1 MKRLSKREKL
11 TGQVGLALM
20 TGMFGVVPVAYGAPI
35 HDAGSAYNTVTKNDI
50 KAAANTAGGIT
61 TTVNGKDAN
70 NVVAWKDFSVGADD
84 EVKFDAGN
92 KTNNYLNIVTGA
104 ATSQIDGKITGGKD
118 VYIVNEH
125 GVIFGKGAVVDVG
138 NLYVS
143 TEKAT
148 AAVKSKFTA
157 GNTPGDVL
165 QAGGAA
171 QADVVNLGSIQAT
184 AVQVEGKNIRFLD
197 SAKVTT
203 NGTTANTNVTLN
215 ATGYAHVGNDNGTSA
230 GYNDTNTGYTGTTT
244 PQYYKLIRTVKNLQ
258 DANKAAATTNFMLA
272 DNIDMD
278 KQSYTPIGASTA
290 YQGSFDGMFYEV
302 QNLTVTGAGNVGL
315 FGNLNGAKIYNVG
328 VKKPTITT
336 TGQAAYAGGI
346 AGSATGSSFTN
357 VYTEGGNITAPV
369 YAGGLAGKFS
379 DGTINTAYNTS
390 TVNVTKSSAKSAGLV
405 GELGTVGKYT
415 YIYNAYNTGTATCG
429 VYYQGKG
436 YVTGQYIYTNSSAAG
451 SNANTGSLQI
461 INSYHLNNGIV
472 TAYKEGDSGK
482 ATAKAS
488 YSGWD
493 ISNDGVGNHIWRIYE
508 GMGTPILTAFLKG
521 TVTADYNYNYF
532 ANATDTTATST
543 GLNLAGGISGVN
555 NGKDISATYNAQYLK
570 VADSTGKAAGAK
582 SDITLTSNATSSD
595 ITLNTTGVRNVNGN
609 NLPQALISSGQHGYN
624 IVGGNAI
631 IKKRPVTINASSLPA
646 NINKEYDGTK
656 DATKALEAALT
667 AGGSSVSAD
676 GLLAD
681 DSVSVTGITATYDTK
696 NVGKNK
702 TITFGGTPTLTGTS
716 AGNYDLVASSL
727 NGVQGSGAI
736 TPRSIYIKLNTTTGF
751 DKTYDGNTTVT
762 AAAAAAATNVT
773 IDKTKGTNHDF
784 VTDGTTKEDADIDTS
799 SVAINYN
806 DKHAGTN
813 KTISY
818 TNITLKGND
827 KGNYQLV
834 VENTASSTGYDI
846 IYDGSTGLAGAGS
859 LQATGTI
866 NQREIL
872 ANSFQVKDGNG
883 TIANGSK
890 DYDGTSTFNSSGY
903 TLVANPTSTG
913 NTGVVTGDSINF
925 SIVNGKANFLDK
937 NGKVTSSASTSGLAD
952 AATQIGYSITAAAG
966 NNTTLLSDYKL
977 NNKTLSNTGTYT
989 VSGDGTINKRS
1000 INVAVANTNAID
1012 KTYDRT
1018 TTVNDA
1024 NAAIFGTANGGYV
1037 DYQAGSSAKNQLT
1050 GNDGATMQVAAV
1062 YDNKNAGNR
1071 KIDYTVT
1078 INGTAAANYDLNTTG
1093 SANVILKGVNT
1104 GAHGTISPKNLSS
1117 SFTKVTKTYDG
1128 TTSVSTA
1135 GTGTLGGI
1143 ISGDTVS
1150 LQSGYQA
1157 QYHSKNV
1164 KGDANGQ
1171 NWVDYSGLALTGAD
1185 AANYTINTTAKG
1197 DGEITPLT
1205 LTAAAGTFNY
1215 TFAPITK
1222 EYDGTTTLSKAGNYL
1237 QTVTV
1242 ASTGD
1247 VLKGTVGGKAVDHT
1261 GNVAGVFASKD
1272 SKNSS
1277 NQNVDYT
1284 LTIFD
1289 DGSGNYTVPTA
1300 GLQVATKATGKI
1312 TPKTVIASIA
1322 NKAASNSTKTYDATT
1337 KLVDAQGNVLS
1348 GGDVITFT
1356 GVNGGAG
1363 LASVDANA
1371 STAAYKD
1378 KNGVTA
1384 HDAYASAKNGKDI
1397 LYTAAITTSDA
1408 SNYKIVDSG
1417 QQALQ
1422 NSQLKG
1428 TGTIN
1433 KRALTVTFGDTAK
1446 VYDGTD
1452 AVASDAAH
1460 IKPTLGNT
1468 VADGVTLDVTKITG
1482 KYTGRSKNAD
1492 VGKNLTVSYSNLV
1505 GALGAFADNYTIANT
1520 GTGKGEITTLAL
1532 TNNNF
1537 RFDFNTIT
1545 KEYDG
1550 SANVAYKD
1558 RKGNAV
1564 TAESFIG
1571 DHYVDM
1577 DGDKQYTPGVD
1588 VLLQGIKATSAQY
1601 QSPNSNGSASQNVTY
1616 TLTLGNNLGNF
1627 DTSQLTNI
1635 TTAKGTTLSYA
1646 NGVLTA
1652 GTKGTITPRAVYVS
1666 LNNTPVITKT
1676 YDGGK
1681 TVKQNVQNI
1690 IAQDGLL
1697 GTDGTKI
1704 DTSAIN
1710 ARYDSADAG
1719 NRNVLYDVKLTGGD
1733 TSNYQLQGAAGANYA
1748 NGTLTGKGTINK
1760 AKLTISFAKAEKD
1773 YDTTAS
1779 VLTNKIAPTL
1789 HGFVNN
1795 ESDALDNT
1803 AIGQITGTYGT
1814 WNAKNGVQGDAN
1826 VNRVNGNAV
1835 GNKGVVYTG
1844 VKAAFDNYVQ
1854 RNSGT
1859 AARNYELDLD
1869 ATVAADNTGNTLGG
1883 TVADTIYFKEAAAK
1897 GKIKPLALVQ
1907 GDIQEKWTGPI
1918 TKVYDGTNLVE
1929 NPEAYYKLEV
1939 TKNINGTQQTINVP
1953 YKLLAGNATYN
1964 GGKDVSTSGQG
1975 VTYKLSGLTPQA
1987 LGNFDLTQALADS
2000 YDITKNGVNAT
2011 RNSAN
2016 ASQPPATAITPRTIQ
2031 LSLKNAYDAKIYDGT
2046 KDASTANVNV
2056 ANGILSGDNNITLS
2070 IVGAY
2075 DDDDATIDPGAA
2087 RLNGRSITY
2096 TFTINNDT
2104 KGNYQLSNSSLVADG
2119 DIVRRKVYV
2128 DFQAG
2133 KDMGI
2138 DKAYDGTDAV
2148 DAALKDASRFAL
2160 KANGQDTGVLA
2171 SEQSIVQLANSINGA
2186 YQSQHV
2192 KRTAQGKVTTQDVT
2206 YSNFNLQGTGSSNY
2220 YLTTKDGTGKLKG
2233 KGTITPIAV
2242 GVAVKNGPVKEYDGT
2257 TAVTG
2262 TYATPANIDV
2272 DRTKLVGNDTINVG
2286 VLDAQYTDKNAANGT
2301 KGYEYQLNWDNGDY
2315 ELAAQPVAGQSVKTS
2330 GKTAT
2335 LSGTDGTI
2343 TPRIV
2348 KVSLK
2353 DSHDAKVYDGTKNAS
2368 IGNVKVNRGIL
2379 AADAGNVNLSIQGAY
2394 DSAEATVNPD
2404 AAFVNGR
2411 TITYTF
2417 AINGDA
2423 DGNYQLADSTL
2434 TADGDIIRR
2443 KVYAD
2448 FQAGMGTG
2456 IDKVYDGSKNID
2468 AAYMDAGRFTL
2479 AGNGQDTGVVAADQ
2493 GSVQVSGPINGT
2505 YRSAHVK
2512 RDAQGLVTGQDVM
2525 YSGFELQGSGKGN
2538 YYLMNH
2544 DLKGTGTISP
2554 VAVGV
2559 TVKSGPVKE
2568 YDGTTSVTNKY
2579 KNAANIVVDRTN
2591 LVGNDSIAVKVIDA
2605 AYEDK
2610 NAADGTKHYTYKLG
2624 WTNGDYELTAQSPE
2638 KGEVVE
2644 TSGRMA
2650 ELSGENGTITP
2661 RMLAVNSL
2669 ANAEKEYDGT
2679 TAVKNA
2685 AANVGIHE
2693 RIVRGDDIGLT
2704 ASAEYDNANAGV
2716 SEDSDKLIRHKVNY
2730 KLNLANS
2737 NYQLAEDE
2745 VQGEGIIRRK
2755 GLEVVA
2761 EPAAVNAGDA
2771 MPAFTGVVNG
2781 VVPADNGVADTFT
2794 FHPSAGVTTATP
2806 GEYAVYGWY
2815 KGNTSGNLGQNYSFS
2830 QAAGNDTAF
2839 TVNLTDPG
2847 REYHNTVNP
2856 NSSFIPD
2863 RTAYKQ
2869 AALDPAAAGEFRSTG
2884 KAALEYRDKKG
2895 TVLGVTTIGSGDV
2908 YENGNIAQSN
2918 KPAGANSVENA
2929 GGTGSETG
2937 SSGLEAIARVEAGGK
2952 NKLARIG
2959 ITGDDVVNMEN
2970 VDAGNVAQIEVDGDG
2985 SIVNLEI
2992 VPLTTESPEKDAQAE
3007 IQSVG

>member
-61 TTVNGKDAN
+61 TTVDGKNTN
-70 NVVAWKDFSVGADD
+70 NVVAWKDFSVGTND
-84 EVKFDAGN
+84 EVKFDGGA
-92 KTNNYLNIVTGA
+92 KTNNYLNVVTGA

-118 VYIVNEH
+118 VYIVNPN
-125 GVIFGKGAVVDVG
+125 GVIFGKGAEVNVG

-143 TEKAT
+143 TEDVASAVNAKANMDT
-148 AAVKSKFTA
+148 NPAA
-157 GNTPGDVL
+157 VL
-165 QAGGAA
+165 QAGTRN
-171 QADVVNLGSIQAT
+171 ADVVNLGSIQAA

-215 ATGYAHVGNDNGTSA
+215 ATGYAHVGNDSGTSA

-328 VKKPTITT
+328 VKNPTITT

-346 AGSATGSSFTN
+346 AGSVTGSSFTN

-369 YAGGLAGKFS
+369 YAGGLSGKFS

-405 GELGTVGKYT
+405 GELGAVGKYT

-595 ITLNTTGVRNVNGN
+595 ITLNTTGIRNVNGN

-762 AAAAAAATNVT
+762 TAAAAAATNVT

-834 VENTASSTGYDI
+834 VENAASPTGYDI

-859 LQATGTI
+859 LKAAGTI

-872 ANSFQVKDGNG
+872 ANSFQVKDAQGN
-883 TIANGSK
+883 IANGSK
-890 DYDGTSTFNSSGY
+890 TYDGTSTFNSSGY
-903 TLVANPTSTG
+903 TLVANASSTG
-913 NTGVVTGDSINF
+913 NTGVVSGDSINF
-925 SIVNGKANFLDK
+925 SIVNGQANFLDK
-937 NGKVTSSASTSGLAD
+937 NGNVTSSASSSGLAD

-966 NNTTLLSDYKL
+966 NNTTWLSDYKL
-977 NNKTLSNTGTYT
+977 NNKTLSNTDTYT

-1000 INVAVANTNAID
+1000 INVAVANTDAID
-1012 KTYDRT
+1012 KTYDQT
-1018 TTVNDA
+1018 TAVKDSH
-1024 NAAIFGTANGGYV
+1024 AAIFGTANGGYV

-1117 SFTKVTKTYDG
+1117 SFTKVTKEYDG
-1128 TTSVSTA
+1128 TTNVPTA

-1143 ISGDTVS
+1143 ISGDAVS

-1222 EYDGTTTLSKAGNYL
+1222 EYDGTTTLSTAGNYL

-1300 GLQVATKATGKI
+1300 GLQVAATATGKI

-1337 KLVDAQGNVLS
+1337 KLVDAQGNILS
-1348 GGDVITFT
+1348 GNDVITFT

-1408 SNYKIVDSG
+1408 SNYKIVGSG

-1433 KRALTVTFGDTAK
+1433 KRALTVTFGDTTK

-1452 AVASDAAH
+1452 AVASDATH

-1468 VADGVTLDVTKITG
+1468 AADGVTLDVTKITG

-1505 GALGAFADNYTIANT
+1505 GALGSFADNYTIANT

-1719 NRNVLYDVKLTGGD
+1719 NRNVLYDVKLTGGN
-1733 TSNYQLQGAAGANYA
+1733 TSNYQLAGATGATYA
-1748 NGTLTGKGTINK
+1748 NGVLTGTGTINK
-1760 AKLTISFAKAEKD
+1760 AKLTISFARVEKD
-1773 YDTTAS
+1773 YDGTAA
-1779 VLTNKIAPTL
+1779 VLTNKITPTL
-1789 HGFVNN
+1789 SGFVNG

-1814 WNAKNGVQGDAN
+1814 WNAANGVQGDADVKRLTDN
-1826 VNRVNGNAV
+1826 SV
-1835 GNKGVVYTG
+1835 GDKGVVYTG
-1844 VKAAFDNYVQ
+1844 VKAAFDNYVT

-1859 AARNYELDLD
+1859 AARNYDLDLD
-1869 ATVAADNTGNTLGG
+1869 GTVAADTTGNTLGG
-1883 TVADTIYFKEAAAK
+1883 TVADTLYFKEAAAK
-1897 GKIKPLALVQ
+1897 GKIRPLALIQ
-1907 GDIQEKWTGPI
+1907 GDIQEKWTGTI
-1918 TKVYDGTNLVE
+1918 TKEYDGTTAVID
-1929 NPEAYYKLEV
+1929 PDKYFKLEV
-1939 TKNINGTQQTINVP
+1939 TKNINGTTQTVNVP
-1953 YKLLAGNATYN
+1953 YKIQAGKAVYLGTADVGTNKGVQYTLA
-1964 GGKDVSTSGQG
+1964 S
-1975 VTYKLSGLTPQA
+1975 LTAQA
-1987 LGNFDLTQALADS
+1987 LGNFDLTPALAAS
-2000 YDITKNGVNAT
+2000 YNNHVAT
-2011 RNSAN
+2011 
-2016 ASQPPATAITPRTIQ
+2016 ATVADAITPRTIQ
-2031 LSLKNAYDAKIYDGT
+2031 LSLKDNYDSKVYDGT
-2046 KDASTANVNV
+2046 QAASTANVNV
-2056 ANGILSGDNNITLS
+2056 ANGILAGDTGVTLS

-2075 DDDDATIDPGAA
+2075 DDDDATIDPGAD
-2087 RLNGRSITY
+2087 RLKGRSITY
-2096 TFTINNDT
+2096 TFTINGDT
-2104 KGNYQLSNSSLVADG
+2104 KGNYQLSNSSLTADG
-2119 DIVRRKVYV
+2119 DIIRRKVYV

-2133 KDMGI
+2133 AGTGLDKD
-2138 DKAYDGTDAV
+2138 YDGTNAV
-2148 DAALKDASRFAL
+2148 DASYKDASRFEL
-2160 KANGQDTGVLA
+2160 KANGQDTGILS
-2171 SEQSIVQLANSINGA
+2171 SETGIVQLANSINAA
-2186 YQSQHV
+2186 YQSPHV
-2192 KRTAQGKVTTQDVT
+2192 KRTAQGQVTTEDVT
-2206 YSNFNLQGTGSSNY
+2206 YSNFNLQGTGSGNY
-2220 YLTTKDGTGKLKG
+2220 YLTTADGTGELTGKG
-2233 KGTITPIAV
+2233 KINPLTV
-2242 GVAVKNGPVKEYDGT
+2242 GVSIEAAPVKEYDGS
-2257 TAVTG
+2257 TALPGGYDTAAKIRQDKTNLIG
-2262 TYATPANIDV
+2262 
-2272 DRTKLVGNDTINVG
+2272 GDTINIG
-2286 VLDAQYTDKNAANGT
+2286 VVAADYADKNAADGT
-2301 KGYEYQLNWDNGDY
+2301 KGYAYKLNWDNGDY
-2315 ELAAQPVAGQSVKTS
+2315 ELVAQPTAAGETMTVTGASSNGVQ
-2330 GKTAT
+2330 GT
-2335 LSGTDGTI
+2335 LSGTNGTI
-2343 TPRIV
+2343 TPRLLSV
-2348 KVSLK
+2348 QSV
-2353 DSHDAKVYDGTKNAS
+2353 
-2368 IGNVKVNRGIL
+2368 
-2379 AADAGNVNLSIQGAY
+2379 ADA
-2394 DSAEATVNPD
+2394 
-2404 AAFVNGR
+2404 
-2411 TITYTF
+2411 
-2417 AINGDA
+2417 
-2423 DGNYQLADSTL
+2423 
-2434 TADGDIIRR
+2434 
-2443 KVYAD
+2443 
-2448 FQAGMGTG
+2448 
-2456 IDKVYDGSKNID
+2456 
-2468 AAYMDAGRFTL
+2468 
-2479 AGNGQDTGVVAADQ
+2479 
-2493 GSVQVSGPINGT
+2493 
-2505 YRSAHVK
+2505 
-2512 RDAQGLVTGQDVM
+2512 
-2525 YSGFELQGSGKGN
+2525 
-2538 YYLMNH
+2538 
-2544 DLKGTGTISP
+2544 
-2554 VAVGV
+2554 
-2559 TVKSGPVKE
+2559 VKE
-2568 YDGTTSVTNKY
+2568 YDGTT
-2579 KNAANIVVDRTN
+2579 
-2591 LVGNDSIAVKVIDA
+2591 G
-2605 AYEDK
+2605 
-2610 NAADGTKHYTYKLG
+2610 
-2624 WTNGDYELTAQSPE
+2624 
-2638 KGEVVE
+2638 
-2644 TSGRMA
+2644 
-2650 ELSGENGTITP
+2650 
-2661 RMLAVNSL
+2661 
-2669 ANAEKEYDGT
+2669 
-2679 TAVKNA
+2679 VKNA
-2685 AANVGIHE
+2685 AVNVAFND
-2693 RIVRGDDIGLT
+2693 RIIRGDNIGLT

-2716 SEDSDKLIRHKVNY
+2716 SEDSDELIRHKVNY

-2737 NYQLAEDE
+2737 NYQLAENE
-2745 VQGEGIIRRK
+2745 VQGEGVIRRK

-2761 EPAAVNAGDA
+2761 EPAVVNAGDV
-2771 MPAFTGVVNG
+2771 MPAFAGHVNG
-2781 VVPADNGVADTFT
+2781 AIPADNGVADTFT

-2918 KPAGANSVENA
+2918 KSAGGANSTENA
-2929 GGTGSETG
+2929 SGVGSETG

>member
-35 HDAGSAYNTVTKNDI
+35 HDAGSTYNTVTKNDI

-157 GNTPGDVL
+157 GNAPGDVL

-197 SAKVTT
+197 SDQVTT
-203 NGTTANTNVTLN
+203 NGTVANTNVTLN
-215 ATGYAHVGNDNGTSA
+215 ATGYAHVGNSTKNSA
-230 GYNDTNTGYTGTTT
+230 GYSGTNLTQDFKLIKNDTD
-244 PQYYKLIRTVKNLQ
+244 LQ
-258 DANKAAATTNFMLA
+258 KASAAVNAGATTNNYMLA
-272 DNIDMD
+272 DNINMSGVS
-278 KQSYTPIGASTA
+278 KFTPIGTGKNYA
-290 YQGSFDGMFYEV
+290 GIFDGMFYEV
-302 QNLTVTGAGNVGL
+302 QNLKVSIAGNAGL
-315 FGNLNGAKIYNVG
+315 FGSLTGASIYNIG
-328 VKKPTITT
+328 VKNPTIANTVTSTT
-336 TGQAAYAGGI
+336 TMQSTYAGGI

-357 VYTEGGNITAPV
+357 VYTEGGSVTAPM
-369 YAGGLAGKFS
+369 YAGGLAGNFS
-379 DGTINTAYNTS
+379 DGTINSAYNTS
-390 TVNVTKSSAKSAGLV
+390 QVKATVASAKSAGLV
-405 GELGTVGKYT
+405 GVLGATSKYT
-415 YIYNAYNTGTATCG
+415 YIYNAYNTGSADYG
-429 VYYQGKG
+429 VYYKGKG
-436 YVTGQYIYTNSSAAG
+436 YVTGKYIYTNSSVAG
-451 SNANTGSLQI
+451 DGANVGTNNPQITDSYYINGGNVTSYKNSSSSL
-461 INSYHLNNGIV
+461 
-472 TAYKEGDSGK
+472 

-493 ISNDGVGNHIWRIYE
+493 ISNEGTDNTIWRIYE
-508 GMGTPILTAFLKG
+508 GMDMPILTAFLKG

-555 NGKDISATYNAQYLK
+555 NGKDISATYTAQYLK

-595 ITLNTTGVRNVNGN
+595 ITLNTTGIRNVNGN

-762 AAAAAAATNVT
+762 TAAAAAATNVT

-799 SVAINYN
+799 SVAIDYS
-806 DKHAGTN
+806 DKHAGIN
-813 KTISY
+813 KTIDY
-818 TNITLKGND
+818 TNIKLKGND
-827 KGNYQLV
+827 AGNYQLV
-834 VENTASSTGYDI
+834 VENAASPTGYDI
-846 IYDGSTGLAGAGS
+846 IFDGSGTSQATGT

-872 ANSFQVKDGNG
+872 ANSFQVKDAQGN
-883 TIANGSK
+883 IANGSK
-890 DYDGTSTFNSSGY
+890 TYDGTSTFNSSGY
-903 TLVANPTSTG
+903 TLVANASSTG
-913 NTGVVTGDSINF
+913 NTGVVSGDSINF
-925 SIVNGKANFLDK
+925 SIVNGQANFLDK
-937 NGKVTSSASTSGLAD
+937 NGNVTSSASSSGLAD

-966 NNTTLLSDYKL
+966 NNTTWLSDYKL
-977 NNKTLSNTGTYT
+977 NNKTLSNTDTYT

-1000 INVAVANTNAID
+1000 INVAVANTDAID
-1012 KTYDRT
+1012 KTYDQT
-1018 TTVNDA
+1018 TAVKDSH
-1024 NAAIFGTANGGYV
+1024 AAIFGTANGGYV

-1117 SFTKVTKTYDG
+1117 SFTKVTKEYDG
-1128 TTSVSTA
+1128 TTNVPTA

-1143 ISGDTVS
+1143 ISGDVVS

-1300 GLQVATKATGKI
+1300 GLQVAATATGKI

-1337 KLVDAQGNVLS
+1337 KLVDAQGNILS
-1348 GGDVITFT
+1348 GNDVITFT

-1433 KRALTVTFGDTAK
+1433 KRALTVTFGNTTK
-1446 VYDGTD
+1446 PYDGTD
-1452 AVASDAAH
+1452 AVASDTTH
-1460 IKPTLGNT
+1460 IKPMLGNT
-1468 VADGVTLDVTKITG
+1468 AADGVTLDVMKITG

-1558 RKGNAV
+1558 RKGNDV

-1748 NGTLTGKGTINK
+1748 NGILTGTGTINK

-1779 VLTNKIAPTL
+1779 VLTNAISPTL

-1814 WNAKNGVQGDAN
+1814 WDAKNGVQGDEN
-1826 VNRVNGNAV
+1826 VNRVN

-1897 GKIKPLALVQ
+1897 GKIRPLALVQ

-2011 RNSAN
+2011 RNSVN
-2016 ASQPPATAITPRTIQ
+2016 ASQPPVTAITPRTIQ

-2046 KDASTANVNV
+2046 KDASIANVNV
-2056 ANGILSGDNNITLS
+2056 ANGILAGDSNVTLS
-2070 IVGAY
+2070 IAGAY

-2096 TFTINNDT
+2096 TFTINGDT
-2104 KGNYQLSNSSLVADG
+2104 KGNYQLSNNSLTADG
-2119 DIVRRKVYV
+2119 DIIRRKVYV

-2133 KDMGI
+2133 AGTGLDKD
-2138 DKAYDGTDAV
+2138 YDGTNAV
-2148 DAALKDASRFAL
+2148 DASYKDASRFEL
-2160 KANGQDTGVLA
+2160 KANGQDTGILS
-2171 SEQSIVQLANSINGA
+2171 SETGIVQLANSINAA
-2186 YQSQHV
+2186 YQSPHV
-2192 KRTAQGKVTTQDVT
+2192 KRTAQGQVTTEDVT
-2206 YSNFNLQGTGSSNY
+2206 YSNFNLQGTGSGNY
-2220 YLTTKDGTGKLKG
+2220 YLTTADGTGKLTGKG
-2233 KGTITPIAV
+2233 KINPLTV
-2242 GVAVKNGPVKEYDGT
+2242 GVSIDAAPVREYDGS
-2257 TAVTG
+2257 TALPGGYDT
-2262 TYATPANIDV
+2262 AANIRQDK
-2272 DRTKLVGNDTINVG
+2272 TNLIGGDTINIG
-2286 VLDAQYTDKNAANGT
+2286 VVAADYADKNAADGT
-2301 KGYEYQLNWDNGDY
+2301 KGYAYKLNWDNGDY
-2315 ELAAQPVAGQSVKTS
+2315 ELVAQPTAAGETMTVTGASSNGVQ
-2330 GKTAT
+2330 GT
-2335 LSGTDGTI
+2335 LSGTNGTI
-2343 TPRIV
+2343 TPRLLSV
-2348 KVSLK
+2348 QSV
-2353 DSHDAKVYDGTKNAS
+2353 
-2368 IGNVKVNRGIL
+2368 
-2379 AADAGNVNLSIQGAY
+2379 ADA
-2394 DSAEATVNPD
+2394 
-2404 AAFVNGR
+2404 
-2411 TITYTF
+2411 
-2417 AINGDA
+2417 
-2423 DGNYQLADSTL
+2423 
-2434 TADGDIIRR
+2434 
-2443 KVYAD
+2443 
-2448 FQAGMGTG
+2448 
-2456 IDKVYDGSKNID
+2456 
-2468 AAYMDAGRFTL
+2468 
-2479 AGNGQDTGVVAADQ
+2479 
-2493 GSVQVSGPINGT
+2493 
-2505 YRSAHVK
+2505 
-2512 RDAQGLVTGQDVM
+2512 
-2525 YSGFELQGSGKGN
+2525 
-2538 YYLMNH
+2538 
-2544 DLKGTGTISP
+2544 
-2554 VAVGV
+2554 
-2559 TVKSGPVKE
+2559 VKE
-2568 YDGTTSVTNKY
+2568 YDGTT
-2579 KNAANIVVDRTN
+2579 
-2591 LVGNDSIAVKVIDA
+2591 G
-2605 AYEDK
+2605 
-2610 NAADGTKHYTYKLG
+2610 
-2624 WTNGDYELTAQSPE
+2624 
-2638 KGEVVE
+2638 
-2644 TSGRMA
+2644 
-2650 ELSGENGTITP
+2650 
-2661 RMLAVNSL
+2661 
-2669 ANAEKEYDGT
+2669 
-2679 TAVKNA
+2679 VKNA
-2685 AANVGIHE
+2685 AVNVAFND
-2693 RIVRGDDIGLT
+2693 RIIRGDNIGLT

-2716 SEDSDKLIRHKVNY
+2716 SEDSDELIRHKVNY

-2737 NYQLAEDE
+2737 NYQLAENE
-2745 VQGEGIIRRK
+2745 VQGEGVIRRK

-2761 EPAAVNAGDA
+2761 EPAVVNAGDV
-2771 MPAFTGVVNG
+2771 MPAFAGHVNG
-2781 VVPADNGVADTFT
+2781 AIPADNGVADTFT

-2918 KPAGANSVENA
+2918 KSAGGANSTENA
-2929 GGTGSETG
+2929 SGVGSETG

>member
-61 TTVNGKDAN
+61 TTVDGKNTN
-70 NVVAWKDFSVGADD
+70 NVVAWKDFSVGTND
-84 EVKFDAGN
+84 EVKFDGGA
-92 KTNNYLNIVTGA
+92 KTNNYLNVVTGA

-118 VYIVNEH
+118 VYIVNPN
-125 GVIFGKGAVVDVG
+125 GVIFGKGAEVNVG

-143 TEKAT
+143 TEDVASAVNAKANMDT
-148 AAVKSKFTA
+148 NPAA
-157 GNTPGDVL
+157 VL
-165 QAGGAA
+165 QAGTRN
-171 QADVVNLGSIQAT
+171 ADVVNLGSIQAA

-215 ATGYAHVGNDNGTSA
+215 AAGYAHVGNDNGTSA

-302 QNLTVTGAGNVGL
+302 QNLTVTGEGNVGL

-328 VKKPTITT
+328 VKNPTLTT

-346 AGSATGSSFTN
+346 AGSVTGSSFTN

-405 GELGTVGKYT
+405 GELGAVGKYT

-595 ITLNTTGVRNVNGN
+595 ITLNTTGIRNVNGN

-799 SVAINYN
+799 SVAIDYN

-813 KTISY
+813 KTIGY

-834 VENTASSTGYDI
+834 VENAASPTGYDI

-937 NGKVTSSASTSGLAD
+937 NGNVTSSASSSGLAD
-952 AATQIGYSITAAAG
+952 AATQIGYSITATAG
-966 NNTTLLSDYKL
+966 NNTTWLSDYKL
-977 NNKTLSNTGTYT
+977 NNKTLSNTDTYT
-989 VSGDGTINKRS
+989 VSGTGTINKRS
-1000 INVAVANTNAID
+1000 INVAVANTDAID
-1012 KTYDRT
+1012 KTYDQT
-1018 TTVNDA
+1018 TAVKDSH
-1024 NAAIFGTANGGYV
+1024 AAIFGTANGGYV

-1128 TTSVSTA
+1128 TTNVPTA

-1150 LQSGYQA
+1150 LQSGYTA

-1289 DGSGNYTVPTA
+1289 DGSGNYTVPTS

-1348 GGDVITFT
+1348 GNDVITFT

-1433 KRALTVTFGDTAK
+1433 KRALTVTFDDTAK

-1452 AVASDAAH
+1452 AVASDATH

-1468 VADGVTLDVTKITG
+1468 AADGVTLDVTKITG

-1492 VGKNLTVSYSNLV
+1492 VGENLTVSYSNLV

-1558 RKGNAV
+1558 RKGNDV

-1588 VLLQGIKATSAQY
+1588 VLLQGITATSAQY
-1601 QSPNSNGSASQNVTY
+1601 TSADSNSSTPQAVTY
-1616 TLTLGNNLGNF
+1616 TLTLGSNF
-1627 DTSQLTNI
+1627 SNFNTSGLTNI
-1635 TTAKGTTLSYA
+1635 TTGSGATLSYA

-1652 GTKGTITPRAVYVS
+1652 NTTGTITPRTVYVS
-1666 LNNTPVITKT
+1666 LNNTPAITKT
-1676 YDGGK
+1676 YDGTK

-1690 IAQDGLL
+1690 IKQNGLL

-1710 ARYDSADAG
+1710 ARYDNADAG
-1719 NRNVLYDVKLTGGD
+1719 NRNVLYDVKLTGGN
-1733 TSNYQLQGAAGANYA
+1733 TSNYQLAGATGATYA
-1748 NGTLTGKGTINK
+1748 NGVLTGTGTINK
-1760 AKLTISFAKAEKD
+1760 AKLTISFGKAEKD
-1773 YDTTAS
+1773 YDTTAT
-1779 VLTNKIAPTL
+1779 VLTNTISPTL

-1795 ESDALDNT
+1795 ESDALDAT

-1814 WNAKNGVQGDAN
+1814 WDATKGVQGDAD
-1826 VNRVNGNAV
+1826 VNRTTSKGD
-1835 GNKGVVYTG
+1835 KGVVYTG
-1844 VKAAFDNYVQ
+1844 VKAAFDNYVI

-1859 AARNYELDLD
+1859 AAHNYDLDLD
-1869 ATVAADNTGNTLGG
+1869 GTVAADTTGNTLGG
-1883 TVADTIYFKEAAAK
+1883 TVADTIYFKEAVAK
-1897 GKIKPLALVQ
+1897 GKIKPVALAQ
-1907 GDIQEKWTGPI
+1907 GDIKEKWTGPI
-1918 TKVYDGTNLVE
+1918 TKVYDGTALV
-1929 NPEAYYKLEV
+1929 NDPTSYYKLEV

-1953 YKLLAGNATYN
+1953 YKILAENATYN

-1975 VTYKLSGLTPQA
+1975 VTYKLSGLTAQA
-1987 LGNFDLTQALADS
+1987 LGNFDLTQALADT
-2000 YDITKNGVNAT
+2000 YDIGKNGVNAT

-2016 ASQPPATAITPRTIQ
+2016 AQQPPTTAITPRTIQ
-2031 LSLKNAYDAKIYDGT
+2031 LSLKNAYDSKIYDGT
-2046 KDASTANVNV
+2046 KKASTANVNV
-2056 ANGILSGDNNITLS
+2056 SNGILAKDTGVTLS

-2075 DDDDATIDPGAA
+2075 DKEDATIDPGAT

-2096 TFTINNDT
+2096 TFTINNNA
-2104 KGNYQLSNSSLVADG
+2104 KGNYQLSNNSLVADG
-2119 DIVRRKVYV
+2119 DIIRRKVYV

-2133 KDMGI
+2133 AGTGLDKD
-2138 DKAYDGTDAV
+2138 YDGTNAV
-2148 DAALKDASRFAL
+2148 DASYKDASRFEL
-2160 KANGQDTGVLA
+2160 KANGQDTGILS
-2171 SEQSIVQLANSINGA
+2171 SETGIVQLANSINAA
-2186 YQSQHV
+2186 YQSPHV
-2192 KRTAQGKVTTQDVT
+2192 KRTAQGQVTTEDVT
-2206 YSNFNLQGTGSSNY
+2206 YSNFNLQGTGSGNY
-2220 YLTTKDGTGKLKG
+2220 YLTTTDGTGKLTGKG
-2233 KGTITPIAV
+2233 KINPLTV
-2242 GVAVKNGPVKEYDGT
+2242 GVSIEAAPVKEYDGL
-2257 TAVTG
+2257 TALPGGYDTAAKIRQDKTNLIG
-2262 TYATPANIDV
+2262 
-2272 DRTKLVGNDTINVG
+2272 GDTINIG
-2286 VLDAQYTDKNAANGT
+2286 VVAADYADKNAADGT
-2301 KGYEYQLNWDNGDY
+2301 KGYAYKLNWDNGDY
-2315 ELAAQPVAGQSVKTS
+2315 ELVAQPTAAGETMTVTGASSNGVQ
-2330 GKTAT
+2330 GT
-2335 LSGTDGTI
+2335 LSGTNGTI
-2343 TPRIV
+2343 TPRLLSV
-2348 KVSLK
+2348 QSV
-2353 DSHDAKVYDGTKNAS
+2353 
-2368 IGNVKVNRGIL
+2368 
-2379 AADAGNVNLSIQGAY
+2379 ADA
-2394 DSAEATVNPD
+2394 
-2404 AAFVNGR
+2404 
-2411 TITYTF
+2411 
-2417 AINGDA
+2417 
-2423 DGNYQLADSTL
+2423 
-2434 TADGDIIRR
+2434 
-2443 KVYAD
+2443 
-2448 FQAGMGTG
+2448 
-2456 IDKVYDGSKNID
+2456 
-2468 AAYMDAGRFTL
+2468 
-2479 AGNGQDTGVVAADQ
+2479 
-2493 GSVQVSGPINGT
+2493 
-2505 YRSAHVK
+2505 
-2512 RDAQGLVTGQDVM
+2512 
-2525 YSGFELQGSGKGN
+2525 
-2538 YYLMNH
+2538 
-2544 DLKGTGTISP
+2544 
-2554 VAVGV
+2554 
-2559 TVKSGPVKE
+2559 VKE
-2568 YDGTTSVTNKY
+2568 YDGTT
-2579 KNAANIVVDRTN
+2579 
-2591 LVGNDSIAVKVIDA
+2591 G
-2605 AYEDK
+2605 
-2610 NAADGTKHYTYKLG
+2610 
-2624 WTNGDYELTAQSPE
+2624 
-2638 KGEVVE
+2638 
-2644 TSGRMA
+2644 
-2650 ELSGENGTITP
+2650 
-2661 RMLAVNSL
+2661 
-2669 ANAEKEYDGT
+2669 
-2679 TAVKNA
+2679 VKNA
-2685 AANVGIHE
+2685 AVNVAFND
-2693 RIVRGDDIGLT
+2693 RIIRGDNIGLT

-2716 SEDSDKLIRHKVNY
+2716 SEDSDELIRHKVNY

-2737 NYQLAEDE
+2737 NYQLAENE
-2745 VQGEGIIRRK
+2745 VQGEGVIRRK

-2761 EPAAVNAGDA
+2761 EPAVVNAGDV
-2771 MPAFTGVVNG
+2771 MPAFAGHVNG
-2781 VVPADNGVADTFT
+2781 AIPADNGVADTFT

-2908 YENGNIAQSN
+2908 YEDGNIAQSN
-2918 KPAGANSVENA
+2918 KPAGAKNVENA

>member
-61 TTVNGKDAN
+61 TTVNGKNTN
-70 NVVAWKDFSVGADD
+70 NVVAWKDFSVGTND
-84 EVKFDAGN
+84 EVKFDGGA
-92 KTNNYLNIVTGA
+92 KTNNYLNVVTGA

-118 VYIVNEH
+118 VYIVNPN
-125 GVIFGKGAVVDVG
+125 GVIFGKGAEVNVG

-143 TEKAT
+143 TEDIASAVNAKANMNT
-148 AAVKSKFTA
+148 NPAA
-157 GNTPGDVL
+157 VL
-165 QAGGAA
+165 QAGTRA
-171 QADVVNLGSIQAT
+171 ADVVNLGSIQAA

-230 GYNDTNTGYTGTTT
+230 GYTGTNLT
-244 PQYYKLIRTVKNLQ
+244 QNYKLIRTVKNLQ

-302 QNLTVTGAGNVGL
+302 RNLTINDEKGNNVGL

-328 VKKPTITT
+328 VKNPTITT
-336 TGQAAYAGGI
+336 NGQAAYAGGI

-390 TVNVTKSSAKSAGLV
+390 TVNVTNSKAQSAGLV
-405 GELGTVGKYT
+405 GDLGENQKYT
-415 YIYNAYNTGTATCG
+415 YIYNAYNTGTATNG
-429 VYYQGKG
+429 VYYQGRG
-436 YVTGQYIYTNSSAAG
+436 YVTGQYIYTNSSVAG
-451 SNANTGSLQI
+451 VRANTGSLQI

-472 TAYKEGDSGK
+472 TAYKGGDSGK

-806 DKHAGTN
+806 DKHAGKN

-834 VENTASSTGYDI
+834 VENAASSTGYDI

-872 ANSFQVKDGNG
+872 ANSFQVKDEKG

-890 DYDGTSTFNSSGY
+890 DYDGTSTFDSSGY

-925 SIVNGKANFLDK
+925 SIVKGKANFLDK
-937 NGKVTSSASTSGLAD
+937 NGNVTSSASSSGLAD

-977 NNKTLSNTGTYT
+977 NNKTLSNTDTYT
-989 VSGDGTINKRS
+989 VSGKGTINKRS

-1062 YDNKNAGNR
+1062 YDDKNAGNR

-1128 TTSVSTA
+1128 TTNVPTA

-1185 AANYTINTTAKG
+1185 AANYTINATATG
-1197 DGEITPLT
+1197 SGEIKPLT
-1205 LTAAAGTFNY
+1205 LTTAVGTFTY
-1215 TFAPITK
+1215 AFDPIAK
-1222 EYDGTTTLSKAGNYL
+1222 VYDGTTALSNAGGFL
-1237 QTVTV
+1237 KTVTV

-1247 VLKGTVGGKAVDHT
+1247 VLKGTTASGQAVDYT
-1261 GNVAGVFASKD
+1261 GNITGAFAIKD
-1272 SKNSS
+1272 SKSS
-1277 NQNVDYT
+1277 ASQDVAYT

-1289 DGSGNYTVPTA
+1289 DGSGNYIVPTG
-1300 GLQVATKATGKI
+1300 GLQVATTATGTI

-1322 NKAASNSTKTYDATT
+1322 NKAANNTTKTYDATPD
-1337 KLVDAQGNVLS
+1337 LVDAQGNILS
-1348 GGDVITFT
+1348 GDDVVTL
-1356 GVNGGAG
+1356 NG
-1363 LASVDANA
+1363 LVTPVDSNA

-1378 KNGVTA
+1378 K
-1384 HDAYASAKNGKDI
+1384 DAGTKDV
-1397 LYTAAITTSDA
+1397 LYTVGITTSDPT
-1408 SNYKIVDSG
+1408 NYKIVDSS
-1417 QQALQ
+1417 QQALT

-1433 KRALTVTFGDTAK
+1433 KRALTVTFGDTEK
-1446 VYDGTD
+1446 TYDGTA
-1452 AVASDAAH
+1452 AVASDATH
-1460 IKPTLGNT
+1460 IKPTLVNA
-1468 VADGVTLDVTKITG
+1468 VDNVTLDVKKITG
-1482 KYTGRSKNAD
+1482 SYTGRKNNAD
-1492 VGKNLTVSYSNLV
+1492 VGKNLTVSYTNLA
-1505 GALGAFADNYTIANT
+1505 GALGTFANNYTIANT
-1520 GTGKGEITTLAL
+1520 ATGKGEIKTLTL
-1532 TNNNF
+1532 NNQNF

-1550 SANVAYKD
+1550 LKDVAYTD
-1558 RKGNAV
+1558 RKGKTVA
-1564 TAESFIG
+1564 AESFIG

-1748 NGTLTGKGTINK
+1748 NGILTGTGTINK

-1779 VLTNKIAPTL
+1779 VLTNAISPTL

-1814 WNAKNGVQGDAN
+1814 WDAKNGVQGDAN

-1897 GKIKPLALVQ
+1897 GKIRPLALVQ

-1918 TKVYDGTNLVE
+1918 TKVYDGTNLVK
-1929 NPEAYYKLEV
+1929 NPETYYKLEV
-1939 TKNINGTQQTINVP
+1939 TKNINGTQQTVNVP

-1987 LGNFDLTQALADS
+1987 LGNFNLTQALADS

-2016 ASQPPATAITPRTIQ
+2016 ASQPPVTAITPRTIQ

-2087 RLNGRSITY
+2087 RLKGRRITY

-2148 DAALKDASRFAL
+2148 DAALRDASRFVL

-2206 YSNFNLQGTGSSNY
+2206 YSNFNLQGAGSSNY

-2262 TYATPANIDV
+2262 TYAKSANIDV
-2272 DRTKLVGNDTINVG
+2272 DRTKLIGNDTINVG
-2286 VLDAQYTDKNAANGT
+2286 VLDAQYADKNAANGT

-2315 ELAAQPVAGQSVKTS
+2315 ELAAQPASGQSVKTS

-2368 IGNVKVNRGIL
+2368 IGNVKVNRDIL

-2505 YRSAHVK
+2505 YQSAHVK

-2525 YSGFELQGSGKGN
+2525 YSGFELQGSGKDN

-2685 AANVGIHE
+2685 VANVGIHE

-2716 SEDSDKLIRHKVNY
+2716 SEDSDGLIRHKVNY

-2737 NYQLAEDE
+2737 NYQLAEAE

-2761 EPAAVNAGDA
+2761 EPAVVNAGDA
-2771 MPAFTGVVNG
+2771 MPAFAGHVNG
-2781 VVPADNGVADTFT
+2781 AIPADNGVADMFT

-2895 TVLGVTTIGSGDV
+2895 TVLGITTIGSGDV
-2908 YENGNIAQSN
+2908 YENGNIAQSS
-2918 KPAGANSVENA
+2918 KSAGGANSAENA
-2929 GGTGSETG
+2929 SGVGSETS